1 MKRLFSAAGL
11 MLWLSLGVLSGCA
24 QKDSAVGSDLAPGLN
39 DVFPQEML
47 LYPSATNF
55 FSTSV
60 TTGSSPFLYLG
71 HTQGYDAD
79 ALLKFNPYSSL
90 PDSFQADSLVIKLFV
105 DSLISNV
112 GGEQTVSIYCVNRG
126 QTWNEIGV
134 TWDNLD
140 SLQLGDPI
148 AQFLVSS
155 AASDSD
161 SVSFQLPAP
170 DSLLHAWVSAGSGG
184 KTLHFNNGIYL
195 LSDKS
200 IDFMT
205 RFASAE
211 NGSVLLR
218 PKLEMYVK
226 VFDADT
232 TEPGGYAQTDT
243 MLFLY
248 AGADAW
254 IANDFGSPDPAQLYL
269 GNGAAYRSF
278 LLFDLEN
285 LLPAYG
291 VAVQRAEIVL
301 HADTTNAAN
310 LGKISSAFYLAMVD
324 TSWIGDPENA
334 STQATS
340 PVIASY
346 NSTSA
351 RLTLNLTNIAY
362 DWIRNP
368 GTNHGVMIKSTNEFY
383 DLSRTVFYGT
393 SAPDS
398 LRPYLRLVYLVGG
411 P

>member
-1 MKRLFSAAGL
+1 MKRRFGTACVL
-11 MLWLSLGVLSGCA
+11 LWLFLGLISGCA

-39 DVFPQEML
+39 DVFPQEIW
-47 LYPSATNF
+47 LYSTATHF

-71 HTQGYDAD
+71 HTQGYNAD

-90 PDSFQADSLVIKLFV
+90 PDSFQADSLVVKLFL
-105 DSLISNV
+105 DSLISKEAV
-112 GGEQTVSIYCVNRG
+112 EQAVSVYFVNRS

-134 TWDNLD
+134 TWNNLD

-148 AQFLVSS
+148 SEFVVSS
-155 AASDSD
+155 AAADSD
-161 SVSFQLPAP
+161 SVSFQLPSP
-170 DSLLHAWVSAGSGG
+170 DSLLHAWVSAGSGD

-195 LSDKS
+195 LSDKN
-200 IDFMT
+200 IDFMS

-218 PKLEMYVK
+218 PKLEMYIRAFEV
-226 VFDADT
+226 DT
-232 TEPGGYAQTDT
+232 TESGGYAQIDT

-254 IANDFGSPDPAQLYL
+254 IADDFGDPDPAYLYL

-301 HADTTNAAN
+301 HADTVNSAN
-310 LGKISSAFYLAMVD
+310 LGRISSAFYLAMAD
-324 TSWIGDPENA
+324 TSWIEDPENA

-340 PVIASY
+340 PVISNY
-346 NSTSA
+346 NSTTA
-351 RLTLNLTNIAY
+351 RLTLNLNEIAY

-368 GTNHGVMIKSTNEFY
+368 GTNQGVMVKSTNEFY

-393 SAPDS
+393 EAPDS
-398 LRPYLRLVYLVGG
+398 LRPCLRLVYLVGR